1 MKAVTTIIAVL
12 LTATTSSSVSA
23 QPDNSQ
29 QAAIPTFPIP
39 ELQAY
44 VPELARAVELIGNN
58 RVEDSFNSL
67 KTELNPAFQNPGAQ
81 EKFRESWLKLL
92 LQVGRLRLEFDS
104 YDIIG
109 YYRVSS
115 QSYFLYGIANGAS
128 GPVVFDFRVFRYR
141 DRWHVHGFSF
151 NMIGWDRKPVMH
163 KDSVK
168 LAIPV
173 TYPLGDRPIAK
184 LDRPATP
191 RKLPR
196 QAKIVGL
203 LTDATRTESTALLP

>member
-1 MKAVTTIIAVL
+1 
-12 LTATTSSSVSA
+12 
-23 QPDNSQ
+23 
-29 QAAIPTFPIP
+29 
-39 ELQAY
+39 
-44 VPELARAVELIGNN
+44 
-58 RVEDSFNSL
+58 
-67 KTELNPAFQNPGAQ
+67 
-81 EKFRESWLKLL
+81 
-92 LQVGRLRLEFDS
+92 
-104 YDIIG
+104 
-109 YYRVSS
+109 
-115 QSYFLYGIANGAS
+115 
-128 GPVVFDFRVFRYR
+128 
-141 DRWHVHGFSF
+141 
-151 NMIGWDRKPVMH
+151 MIGWDRKPVMH